1 MIKKLLSAVALLLMF
16 QAQSAMAHGDGHGP
30 INSEMA
36 TSIALDAAQQFSDND
51 PGLGF
56 GKLSPGWKTLT
67 KASTK
72 IETKGDGY
80 YIVSVTNQGE
90 GKTLY
95 VLMSATGSVYDAN
108 FTGEFPKVK

>member
-1 MIKKLLSAVALLLMF
+1 MIKKLLSAVVMLLMV
-16 QAQSAMAHGDGHGP
+16 QAHSVMAHGGGHGP
-30 INSEMA
+30 INPEMA
-36 TSIALDAAQQFSDND
+36 TSIALDAAQQFSVND

-56 GKLSPGWKTLT
+56 GKLPPSWKTLT
-67 KASTK
+67 KSSTK
-72 IETKGDGY
+72 IETKGEGY